1 VNLPY
6 VPALRQAGSRL
17 GACRALDVALARQL
31 GKVLRMAPPIPTMSK
46 RAALSAVGRGKSM
59 ATAEQLKA
67 LVRSYT
73 EGDEDRFLSVAM
85 QIAAHAARTGKEN
98 LAQELQALVDHA
110 KKRRPLEAR
119 PRAVS
124 IVRPDSDLAG
134 LVTASFP
141 QTHLSDM
148 VLSDSTRNHLDRVVL
163 EYREADRLFAYG
175 LSPRRKLLLIG
186 PPGTGKTMTA
196 SALAGE
202 LSLPLLTVELHT
214 VISRFMGETAAK
226 LHLVFNAMSRTRGVY
241 LFDEFD
247 AIGGR
252 RVATNDVGEVRRIL
266 NSFLQF
272 LERDDSGSLIV
283 AATNLVEMLD
293 EALFRR
299 FDDVV
304 RYDLPT
310 TEMARLVIQ
319 NHLAAFDVRHLAWNI
334 LLPATRGLSHAE
346 ITRACDDAAKD
357 TVLADRS
364 AITTGDLTAALGR
377 RLHEE

>member
-1 VNLPY
+1 
-6 VPALRQAGSRL
+6 
-17 GACRALDVALARQL
+17 
-31 GKVLRMAPPIPTMSK
+31 
-46 RAALSAVGRGKSM
+46 M

-73 EGDEDRFLSVAM
+73 EGDEDRFFAVAM
-85 QIAAHAARTGKEN
+85 QIAAHAARTGKEK
-98 LAQELQALVDHA
+98 LAKELQALVDEA
-110 KKRRPLEAR
+110 KKRRPLETR
-119 PRAVS
+119 PRSVS
-124 IVRPDSDLAG
+124 IVRPDSALAG

-141 QTHLSDM
+141 QTRLSDM
-148 VLSDSTRNHLDRVVL
+148 VLSKVTRGHLDRVVL
-163 EYREADRLFAYG
+163 EYGEADRLFAYG
-175 LSPRRKLLLIG
+175 LSPRRKLLLVG
-186 PPGTGKTMTA
+186 PPGSGKTMTA

-202 LSLPLLTVELHT
+202 LSLPLLTVQLHT
-214 VISRFMGETAAK
+214 LISRFMGETAAK
-226 LHLVFNAMSRTRGVY
+226 LHLVFDAMSRTRGVY

-272 LERDDSGSLIV
+272 LEQDGSGSIII
-283 AATNLVEMLD
+283 AATNLVGMLD

-310 TEMARLVIQ
+310 TEMAKLLIQ
-319 NHLAAFDVRHLAWNI
+319 NHLAAFDVRNLAWDI
-334 LLPATRGLSHAE
+334 LLPGTRGLSHAE

-364 AITTGDLTAALGR
+364 AITTENLTAALAQR
-377 RLHEE
+377 AHQE